1 MSGGATQAATP
12 RLRPPAPDTYPPGG
26 ARDGAL
32 SRLRRPPVRRLDP
45 AHSGS
50 HRAAGGSG
58 ASHRARLNCSD
69 LPGVPTA
76 LHTSGGTGRR
86 GPGPAAPRRQPAQ
99 PDRHAAGRG
108 AAAHPQRPVVSGHRA
123 SVAPQRG
130 GHRERHPS
138 HGAAGP
144 TGSGRDPGPHPRQPG
159 GPRRRNRL
167 ASERGQRLRVDFQ
180 HPHRTLL
187 PAAGSGQNSRGR
199 GAERFFLRSIGQR
212 FLRCLLPY
220 DGPKQ
225 RCWAHPCSSQGQA
238 LLRDIHDQRT
248 LYPDAAPL
256 ARWADA
262 VHGIYDRAKAFTHS
276 QAKRRRTDQLAL
288 ERQLLALCR
297 PFLSDP
303 SATQAKLCRRIER
316 HIKSLTRTGYGELFV
331 FVAEPE
337 VPSDNNAA
345 ELSLRHL
352 VVSRKVSGGTR
363 SEQGTERKMTLASIF
378 GTWPAQGLNP
388 LAACRQLLTSPLL

>member
-1 MSGGATQAATP
+1 MAGGATQAATP
-12 RLRPPAPDTYPPGG
+12 RLRPPAPDTHPPGG
-26 ARDGAL
+26 ARDGEL

-58 ASHRARLNCSD
+58 ASHRARLHCSD
-69 LPGVPTA
+69 LSGVPTA

-86 GPGPAAPRRQPAQ
+86 GPGPAAPRRQRAQ

-108 AAAHPQRPVVSGHRA
+108 AVAHPQRPVVSGHRA

-159 GPRRRNRL
+159 GPRRPNRL

-199 GAERFFLRSIGQR
+199 GAERFLLRSIGQR

-331 FVAEPE
+331 FVAEPAIL
-337 VPSDNNAA
+337 SDNNAA
-345 ELSLRHL
+345 ERSLRHL
-352 VVSRKVSGGTR
+352 VVSRWHPSSAPGAPRV
-363 SEQGTERKMTLASIF
+363 
-378 GTWPAQGLNP
+378 
-388 LAACRQLLTSPLL
+388 